1 MAVSDGSCD
10 YALPPED
17 VSSKSDSDTS
27 EPEQKLLK
35 FAADSQKHVRMVL
48 MTFSQPTPLLVS
60 CSFMVHVYGE
70 TQGRDGVG

>member
-35 FAADSQKHVRMVL
+35 FAADSQKHVCMV
-48 MTFSQPTPLLVS
+48 MMSNSQRHV
-60 CSFMVHVYGE
+60 CMVMILTVRNMY
-70 TQGRDGVG
+70 VWL

>member
-35 FAADSQKHVRMVL
+35 FAADSQKHVRTVM
-48 MTFSQPTPLLVS
+48 MTFSQPIPLLVYRS
-60 CSFMVHVYGE
+60 CMVHVYGE
-70 TQGRDGVG
+70 MQGWGGVG

>member
-35 FAADSQKHVRMVL
+35 FAADSQKHVCMVM
-48 MTFSQPTPLLVS
+48 MTFSQPIPLLVYR
-60 CSFMVHVYGE
+60 SFMVHVYGE
-70 TQGRDGVG
+70 MQGRDGVG